1 MSAGNQS
8 RPQHQTNWDWRA
20 AGNFI
25 GGGTGSGLLLF
36 AAVSASAGLPHAA
49 PLGVAL
55 TLIALGLL
63 CVWLEIGRPWR
74 SMNVMLHART
84 SWMTREAL
92 VAPFLFGSGLIA
104 LATGSAVALWIS
116 ALLAMLFL
124 YCQARILNAAKGI
137 PAWRQKLVVPL
148 IIVTGLTEGAG
159 LLALLTALAGTAQ
172 IAWLPSALLL
182 MLILRSLLWRAYR
195 KNLSTHRA
203 PQQALAVLDRLELP
217 FIKIGHWV
225 PVLLLVLALLLPALA
240 AAQWLAALAGLI
252 AVAGGWLFKYTLIVR
267 AGYNQGYALAQ
278 VPVRGGAGPSSGL
291 ASKPGWSTANKGDR

>member
-25 GGGTGSGLLLF
+25 GGGTGSGLLLL
-36 AAVSASAGLPHAA
+36 AAVSSAAGTAQLVSV
-49 PLGVAL
+49 GVAL
-55 TLIALGLL
+55 ALIALGLG

-84 SWMTREAL
+84 SWMTRESL
-92 VAPFLFGSGLIA
+92 VAPPLLLSSLIA
-104 LATGSAVALWIS
+104 LLSGSAVALWLG

-148 IIVTGLTEGAG
+148 MIATGLTEGAG
-159 LLALLTALAGTAQ
+159 LLALLTVLTGAAP
-172 IAWLPSALLL
+172 IAWQPLALLLLL
-182 MLILRSLLWRAYR
+182 MLRALLWNAYR
-195 KNLSTHRA
+195 KQLATHGA
-203 PQQALAVLDRLELP
+203 PQQARAALDKLELP
-217 FIKIGHWV
+217 FIKIGHGA
-225 PVLLLVLALLLPALA
+225 PALLLLLALLLAQVQPQSAL
-240 AAQWLAALAGLI
+240 WLSALAGLI
-252 AVAGGWLFKYTLIVR
+252 AVASGWLFKYTLIVR

-278 VPVRGGAGPSSGL
+278 VPVRGGAGPRFTTGSG
-291 ASKPGWSTANKGDR
+291 SRPGWNKF

>member
-1 MSAGNQS
+1 MNAGNQS

-25 GGGTGSGLLLF
+25 GGGAGSGLLLF
-36 AAVSASAGLPHAA
+36 AAISSVAGVSSVVPVGAA
-49 PLGVAL
+49 LA
-55 TLIALGLL
+55 LIALGLF

-84 SWMTREAL
+84 SWMTRESL

-104 LATGSAVALWIS
+104 LATGSAVALWLG

-148 IIVTGLTEGAG
+148 IVATGLTEGVG
-159 LLALLTALAGTAQ
+159 LLALLTALAGAPR
-172 IAWLPSALLL
+172 IAWLPSVLLFVL
-182 MLILRSLLWRAYR
+182 MVRALLWRAYR
-195 KNLSTHRA
+195 RKLATRGA

-217 FIKIGHWV
+217 FIKIGHWALV
-225 PVLLLVLALLLPALA
+225 PVLLLVLLQPTLA
-240 AAQWLAALAGLI
+240 SAQWLTALAGLV

-278 VPVRGGAGPSSGL
+278 VPVRGSANPGSGL
-291 ASKPGWSTANKGDR
+291 ASRPGWNKF

>member
-36 AAVSASAGLPHAA
+36 AAISSIAGLSPALPICAA
-49 PLGVAL
+49 LV
-55 TLIALGLL
+55 LIALGLF

-84 SWMTREAL
+84 SWMTRESL
-92 VAPFLFGSGLIA
+92 LAPFLFGAGLIA
-104 LATGSAVALWIS
+104 LATGGAGALWLV
-116 ALLAMLFL
+116 ALLAVLFL

-148 IIVTGLTEGAG
+148 IIATGLTEGAG
-159 LLALLTALAGTAQ
+159 MLALLAALSGTAQ
-172 IAWLPSALLL
+172 IAWLPSALLGLL
-182 MLILRSLLWRAYR
+182 MLRALLWRAYR
-195 KNLSTHRA
+195 KNLASQGA
-203 PQQALAVLDRLELP
+203 PQQTLAVLDRLELP
-217 FIKIGHWV
+217 FIKIGHWTV
-225 PVLLLVLALLLPALA
+225 ALVLLLVLLQPTLA
-240 AAQWLAALAGLI
+240 PAQWLTALAGLL

-267 AGYNQGYALAQ
+267 AGYNQGYALPH
-278 VPVRGGAGPSSGL
+278 VPVRGGAGPGSGL
-291 ASKPGWSTANKGDR
+291 ASKPGWNKF